1 MVVDEDVVNKP
12 GASSRERQRQR
23 QRERETLLR
32 LGRSFFFSSS
42 SFFNDSPFVVP
53 PYDIVTDYRSSGE
66 NFKIKET
73 RWKRDG
79 RREGKGAERFIFAAK
94 LLYYA

>member
-1 MVVDEDVVNKP
+1 MAVDEDVVNNP
-12 GASSRERQRQR
+12 GASSKE
-23 QRERETLLR
+23 REREREKMLNSCGLA
-32 LGRSFFFSSS
+32 SFFFFFSP
-42 SFFNDSPFVVP
+42 FFNDSPFVVP

-79 RREGKGAERFIFAAK
+79 AARRKGG
-94 LLYYA
+94 